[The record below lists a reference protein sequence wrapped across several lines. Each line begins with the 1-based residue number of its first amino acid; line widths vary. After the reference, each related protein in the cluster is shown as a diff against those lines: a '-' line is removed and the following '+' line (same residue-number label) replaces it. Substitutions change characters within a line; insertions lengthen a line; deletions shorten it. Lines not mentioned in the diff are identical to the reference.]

1 MVIYGQKTL
10 DATSSARDR
19 VNVSRLICYLNY
31 QLDLLSKPY
40 LFELNDIQTQKS
52 VTATFTS
59 FLGNLVSLRALYDFA
74 VVCDPSNN
82 TAARIDAN
90 ELWIDI
96 AVKPE
101 KSIEFIYIPMRLL
114 NTGAPLPGANRNG

>member
-1 MVIYGQKTL
+1 M
-10 DATSSARDR
+10 
-19 VNVSRLICYLNY
+19 
-31 QLDLLSKPY
+31 DLLSKPY